1 MFIPYKSTLR
11 VVIAA
16 PIEEAERML
25 ASMDTDPAR
34 EKVDRNY
41 SHRLLPTSLSSIFQ
55 IDIIRGCQLRIFLNW
70 ERKKKIQV

>member
-34 EKVDRNY
+34 EKVDRNS
-41 SHRLLPTSLSSIFQ
+41 SHPLLPS
-55 IDIIRGCQLRIFLNW
+55 
-70 ERKKKIQV
+70 